1 MPFWASLSPNQ
12 QGNMI
17 ENFEDSWTA
26 DAADAAQGT
35 LAALSNVGP
44 DIACKSQEPWLRP
57 DLN

>member
-1 MPFWASLSPNQ
+1 
-12 QGNMI
+12 MI